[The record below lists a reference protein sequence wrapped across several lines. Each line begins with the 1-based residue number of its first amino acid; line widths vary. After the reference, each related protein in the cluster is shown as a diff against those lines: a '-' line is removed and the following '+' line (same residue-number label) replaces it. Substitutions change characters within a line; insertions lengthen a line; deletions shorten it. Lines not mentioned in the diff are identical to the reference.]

1 MKNEDLIPQIIEAKD
16 KQDAITVMKSVLQI
30 LNFSNDYVEISKLAN
45 ELEEDKEYFTA
56 LTDSIEDCKGNIQKL
71 FDMKVKLNYFYRDMG
86 DKYKFKAHKWKIF
99 WQEVKTQRRAEA
111 MANIKESPDIL
122 ESMSI
127 KSASASALRE
137 IIGADSGYQEYI
149 KTYPLAEALQK
160 SVDNFLDVIYQFTN
174 TVASMIAFEKNVELK
189 DQK

>member
-1 MKNEDLIPQIIEAKD
+1 MKSEDLIPQIIEAKD
-16 KQDAITVMKSVLQI
+16 KSDAVEVMKNVLNI
-30 LNFSNDYVEISKLAN
+30 LNFSNEYAEISKLAN
-45 ELEEDKEYFTA
+45 ELEEDKDYFTA
-56 LTDSIEDCKGNIQKL
+56 LTDSIEDCKGDIHKL
-71 FDMKVKLNYFYRDMG
+71 FDMKLKLNYFYRDTG
-86 DKYKFKAHKWKIF
+86 DKYKFKAHQWKIF

-111 MANIKESPDIL
+111 MANIKENPDIL

-137 IIGADSGYQEYI
+137 IIGADAGYQEFI
-149 KTYPLAEALQK
+149 KTYPLAEGFQK

-174 TVASMIAFEKNVELK
+174 TVASMIAFEKNVEMK

>member
-1 MKNEDLIPQIIEAKD
+1 MKSEDLIPQIIEAKD
-16 KQDAITVMKSVLQI
+16 KSDAIEVMRNVLSI
-30 LNFSNDYVEISKLAN
+30 LNFSNEYAEISKLAN
-45 ELEEDKEYFTA
+45 ELEEDKDYFTA
-56 LTDSIEDCKGNIQKL
+56 LTDTIEDCKGDIQKL
-71 FDMKVKLNYFYRDMG
+71 FDMKIKLNYFYRDMG
-86 DKYKFKAHKWKIF
+86 DKYKFKAHLWKIF

-111 MANIKESPDIL
+111 MSRLKEDPDIL

-137 IIGADSGYQEYI
+137 IIGADAGYQEFI
-149 KTYPLAEALQK
+149 KTYPLAEGFQK

-174 TVASMIAFEKNVELK
+174 TVASMIAFEKNVEMK